1 MNTMKRNNWL
11 PSVLDEMFDGD
22 WIETNNPVYDFEKN
36 IPATNVKETNDEFML
51 EIAAPGLKKE
61 DFEIELDENVL
72 TISSENKTTEETEE
86 KNYTIREFGY
96 DSFKR
101 SFTLP
106 KSIDNSKI
114 SADYADGVLKIDLP
128 KREEAKVQPKRLIEI
143 A

>member
-36 IPATNVKETNDEFML
+36 IPATNVKETNDEFKL

-61 DFEIELDENVL
+61 EFEIELDKNVL
-72 TISSENKTTEETEE
+72 TISSENKASEESE
-86 KNYTIREFGY
+86 KENYTLKEFNY
-96 DSFKR
+96 ESFKR

-114 SADYADGVLKIDLP
+114 SADYADGVLQIKLP
-128 KREEAKVQPKRLIEI
+128 KREEEKIQPKRLIEV

>member
-1 MNTMKRNNWL
+1 MNIMRRNHWL
-11 PSVLDEMFDGD
+11 PSVLDEMFNGD
-22 WIETNNPVYDFEKN
+22 WIETNNPIYNFNKN
-36 IPATNVKETNDEFML
+36 IPATNVKETNDEFIL